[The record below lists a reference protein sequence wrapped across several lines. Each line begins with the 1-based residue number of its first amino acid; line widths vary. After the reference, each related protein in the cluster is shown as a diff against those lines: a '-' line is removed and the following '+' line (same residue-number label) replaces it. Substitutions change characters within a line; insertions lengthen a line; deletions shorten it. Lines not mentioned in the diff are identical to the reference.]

1 MVELLKIFAKITKVK
16 DIREEYSKLSG
27 RIRVPSSIQEGD
39 SFNSYY
45 YNEPIV
51 GESFIFWSLIY
62 GAITTT
68 EVTEI
73 INERTFRTKN
83 SIYTIYKLEDE
94 RDDKINNILN

>member
-1 MVELLKIFAKITKVK
+1 MVELLKIKARITKVK
-16 DIREEYSKLSG
+16 DIREEYSKLMG
-27 RIRVPSSIQEGD
+27 RPSSIQEGD

-45 YNEPIV
+45 YNEPII
-51 GESFIFWSLIY
+51 GEIFIFWSLMY
-62 GAITTT
+62 GSITTT